1 MYEVFFADAEAADR
15 NALRWSVNWEQLG
28 FTCSGEASD
37 GEFALTILRRQRP
50 DLLITDLNLPYFSGL
65 DLCRRVRQELPDTR
79 ILICTNS
86 RRSED
91 IQQAVAIGV
100 DGYLFKDADPGELRD
115 ALLRVADRL
124 RTQHAQAQELSQL
137 REKARAY
144 ASFQRVT
151 FFDLLVA
158 QNVPLAQ
165 LYDQAQTL
173 GIDLR
178 SDEYCFLIC
187 IARPN
192 ALTMA
197 GREHLHRIQ
206 NDLLVFFDKL
216 PQFECFSFHGI
227 MLAVLIKA
235 RTGEM
240 DNQRSFCIRNIQRGL
255 LPLGDDFPWVVTYG
269 HTVTRVSALSDSFT
283 GAYEAIAC
291 SILMPGKQVLGPEGV
306 QAMRSTDLE
315 GQMHKLG
322 APYPLSEELDRYLT
336 DGRPEDGKTFAVR
349 VLDSMGPEAIQVP
362 QLCRY
367 IMLRI
372 RLTATAYVHHVL
384 HIETDALLS
393 AVSDLPPIDHI
404 FGREGTLRYLS
415 ALLTRTAQ
423 LRDAAQWSNYHPAVR
438 AGLHCIDQRF
448 TDSTLTLNEVAEA
461 AGLSP
466 NYFSTLF
473 RKEVGCTFGEYLTQI
488 RMRRARQ
495 LLRSTPQRT
504 AQVARAVGYQ
514 DTHYFSN
521 LFRKTQGCAP
531 RDFRAQANSAT
542 QRRPPAG
549 ER

>member
-1 MYEVFFADAEAADR
+1 
-15 NALRWSVNWEQLG
+15 
-28 FTCSGEASD
+28 
-37 GEFALTILRRQRP
+37 
-50 DLLITDLNLPYFSGL
+50 
-65 DLCRRVRQELPDTR
+65 
-79 ILICTNS
+79 
-86 RRSED
+86 
-91 IQQAVAIGV
+91 
-100 DGYLFKDADPGELRD
+100 
-115 ALLRVADRL
+115 
-124 RTQHAQAQELSQL
+124 
-137 REKARAY
+137 
-144 ASFQRVT
+144 
-151 FFDLLVA
+151 
-158 QNVPLAQ
+158 
-165 LYDQAQTL
+165 
-173 GIDLR
+173 
-178 SDEYCFLIC
+178 
-187 IARPN
+187 
-192 ALTMA
+192 
-197 GREHLHRIQ
+197 
-206 NDLLVFFDKL
+206 
-216 PQFECFSFHGI
+216 
-227 MLAVLIKA
+227 
-235 RTGEM
+235 
-240 DNQRSFCIRNIQRGL
+240 
-255 LPLGDDFPWVVTYG
+255 
-269 HTVTRVSALSDSFT
+269 
-283 GAYEAIAC
+283 
-291 SILMPGKQVLGPEGV
+291 
-306 QAMRSTDLE
+306 
-315 GQMHKLG
+315 
-322 APYPLSEELDRYLT
+322 
-336 DGRPEDGKTFAVR
+336 
-349 VLDSMGPEAIQVP
+349 MGPEAIQVP

-438 AGLHCIDQRF
+438 AGLHCIEQRF
-448 TDSTLTLNEVAEA
+448 TDSALTLNEVAEA